1 MAAPPEREAIL
12 EFLATND
19 LRYQRIEL
27 PYGLATPGPDRSETA
42 RLVLPRDLAGETVL
56 DVGCYLGYFCH
67 EAKRRNAGRVLG
79 LEMDDERLRQ
89 ARALAGFAGHDI
101 EFRRFDLEAD
111 DLDEQFDVV
120 LLLNVIHHARRP
132 MDMLAKVARYARR
145 RLVLEVPGIG
155 DGPMKKYLKREFRLH
170 RRHIR
175 WLEGLPLIGV
185 GRNGALDARREQSFF
200 FTAGGLRNVL
210 LEHGRTFAR
219 VDVQPSPR
227 KGRFVAVA
235 HRRRIGRLVLIAGPS
250 GVGKSHLWARL
261 QGDPGLAA
269 RLGLEQPQRWTH
281 TTALDLRS
289 LETPELE
296 RLALHYDILRPLR
309 GGARLYDRDEALD
322 VLACAERITV
332 LTLHCDPSRLVE
344 RLESR
349 LARDQGAAV
358 ELATEALELVR
369 RPGQLRHIY
378 EEWATFCAARRL
390 ELHTVDASDDRYET
404 AGPEGL
410 GRVLSRC
417 P

>member
-1 MAAPPEREAIL
+1 MAALPEREAIL

-27 PYGLATPGPDRSETA
+27 PHGLATPGPDRSDTA
-42 RLVLPRDLAGETVL
+42 RLVFPHDLAGESVL
-56 DVGCYLGYFCH
+56 DVGCYLGFFCH

-101 EFRRFDLEAD
+101 EFRRFDLESD
-111 DLDEQFDVV
+111 DLDERFDVV

-175 WLEGLPLIGV
+175 WLEELPLIGV

-200 FTAGGLRNVL
+200 FTAGGIRNVL

-227 KGRFVAVA
+227 KGRFVAIA

-250 GVGKSHLWARL
+250 GVGKSRLWERL
-261 QGDPGLAA
+261 LGDPALAA
-269 RLGLEQPQRWTH
+269 RLGFEQPERWTH
-281 TTALDLRS
+281 VTALDLRS
-289 LETPELE
+289 LETPEID
-296 RLALHYDILRPLR
+296 RLALHYDILRPVR
-309 GGARLYDRDEALD
+309 GGARLYERDEALD
-322 VLACAERITV
+322 VIGCAEHVSV
-332 LTLHCDPSRLVE
+332 LTLHCEPSQLVR
-344 RLESR
+344 RLEAR
-349 LARDQGAAV
+349 LERDQGD
-358 ELATEALELVR
+358 ALELANEAIALAR
-369 RPGQLRHIY
+369 GPGQLRRIY
-378 EEWATFCAARRL
+378 EEWTAFCDARRL
-390 ELHTVDASDDRYET
+390 EPRMVDTSDDRYET
-404 AGPEGL
+404 AGREGL
-410 GRVLSRC
+410 ERLLRSC